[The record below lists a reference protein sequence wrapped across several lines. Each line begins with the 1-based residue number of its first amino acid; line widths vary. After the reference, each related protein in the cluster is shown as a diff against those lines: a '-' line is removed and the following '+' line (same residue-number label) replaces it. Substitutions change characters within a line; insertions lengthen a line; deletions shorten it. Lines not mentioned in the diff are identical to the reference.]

1 MASTRKNT
9 FGLCITR
16 RIMKKK
22 SSEKRK
28 ISSERRRLV
37 EELHAPARRNF
48 PRRRVIVR
56 GYDDLWQA
64 DIVEMYPYSSFNRG
78 HHYIFTVIDVLSK
91 YAWAVPLKS
100 KGGSETA
107 DAIVEII
114 RASGRCPKNLQTD
127 MGKEFYNVDVQKI
140 LKKHNVDHYST
151 YSTLKASV
159 VERFNRT
166 LKSDMWKM
174 FTLNGNYKWID
185 ELPRLVSDY
194 NARKHRTIG
203 QRNSR
208 DRRKTLGHGV
218 QSDKNRWSSKI

>member
-1 MASTRKNT
+1 
-9 FGLCITR
+9 
-16 RIMKKK
+16 MKKRSSEK
-22 SSEKRK
+22 IQISSEKRQ
-28 ISSERRRLV
+28 LV
-37 EELHAPARRNF
+37 EKLHAPTRRNF

-64 DIVEMYPYSSFNRG
+64 DIVEMHPYSSFNRG

-140 LKKHNVDHYST
+140 LKKHNVNHYST
-151 YSTLKASV
+151 YSTLKASSSIV
-159 VERFNRT
+159 R
-166 LKSDMWKM
+166 LKVTCGRCLHS
-174 FTLNGNYKWID
+174 TAITSGSTSCH
-185 ELPRLVSDY
+185 VSCQITTR
-194 NARKHRTIG
+194 ARMVPSACDPPT
-203 QRNSR
+203 
-208 DRRKTLGHGV
+208 
-218 QSDKNRWSSKI
+218 